1 MWILFKFKFIIKL
14 SKNAS
19 LIVCNQ
25 DQGLCAASLGHK
37 LNELWC
43 CWHFAGLDG
52 SQLGSKRAVVYS
64 HDKKKDSY
72 TEGYFEEETP
82 VVLMI
87 SNMFALESCETRTS
101 VLISDTLCLW
111 SGLLKLFLLKTKRKK
126 NSSKTLQIRT
136 LFFQSHCGERKK
148 IHFYSV
154 IQSSIIH
161 RITAWKKSL
170 YL

>member
-1 MWILFKFKFIIKL
+1 MIEVNPKKKKKGNCCIKPLQHSVLYKVSSISPFKGTQMWILFKFKFIIKL

-126 NSSKTLQIRT
+126 K
-136 LFFQSHCGERKK
+136 F
-148 IHFYSV
+148 
-154 IQSSIIH
+154 
-161 RITAWKKSL
+161 
-170 YL
+170 